1 MMVGCLLIHRLT
13 ITTASLAP
21 PQPPTPPPLRISTC
35 QILKKYPLLLSDI
48 FKTPLFSPQI
58 LNQLVGLISL
68 PRPLCIYSQYSV
80 CTPDTLCIVCV
91 GLHYYLYTDLSI
103 PPPPPICPYY
113 PAAQPRVIALL
124 ILSTQIANFKS
135 LYSSHCYTTENDSH
149 YQPIPMVAISAQQP
163 QYSSSPHLNM
173 STNTS

>member
-1 MMVGCLLIHRLT
+1 M
-13 ITTASLAP
+13 
-21 PQPPTPPPLRISTC
+21 
-35 QILKKYPLLLSDI
+35 
-48 FKTPLFSPQI
+48 
-58 LNQLVGLISL
+58 
-68 PRPLCIYSQYSV
+68 
-80 CTPDTLCIVCV
+80 CTSSWHTLCIVCA
-91 GLHYYLYTDLSI
+91 GLHHYLYTDLSI

-163 QYSSSPHLNM
+163 QYSNSPHLNM
-173 STNTS
+173 STNTSWISMNIYCCIRVSNSCLLQSASVRTDGCRCLRTGTTTTATSGETTNIKCLVKYPVPSKVSST